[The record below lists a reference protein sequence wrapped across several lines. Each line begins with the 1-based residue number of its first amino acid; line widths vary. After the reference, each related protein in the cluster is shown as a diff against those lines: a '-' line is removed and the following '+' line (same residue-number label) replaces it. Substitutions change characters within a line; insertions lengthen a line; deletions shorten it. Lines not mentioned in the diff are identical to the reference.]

1 MVTTYTK
8 YFDRIMNLILVDCS
22 IQLPNSQEENPEQ
35 LSALWDT
42 GANITCI
49 STRLAEK
56 LKLESFDEAMLS
68 VANNEI
74 FRAKTYYVQLN
85 MGEFSIPFI
94 KVLGLPMDKS
104 KDIIIGMDVISKG
117 DLSITNYAGKTVL
130 SFREPSM
137 GTVDYSKGVVE
148 L

>member
-1 MVTTYTK
+1 MGY
-8 YFDRIMNLILVDCS
+8 RCH
-22 IQLPNSQEENPEQ
+22 
-35 LSALWDT
+35 
-42 GANITCI
+42 ITCI

-56 LKLESFDEAMLS
+56 LKLESFDEALLS
-68 VANNEI
+68 VANNEL

-85 MGEFSIPFI
+85 MGEFTIPFI

-137 GTVDYSKGVVE
+137 GTVDYSKG
-148 L
+148 